1 MQKQAPDSSGIES
14 CGRPLNVDERAN
26 KNARERPSD
35 VATSD
40 FMQKVAENVSRAQ
53 SQQQRERELQEPES
67 PGQHIE
73 IICHPEDTQVPTCY
87 RSIFLLFLVVFVY
100 ACAVLTK
107 CSISKQVSGTGKD
120 AVLVKSSD

>member
-26 KNARERPSD
+26 KSAKERPSD
-35 VATSD
+35 VATSE

-53 SQQQRERELQEPES
+53 SQQHGEREPQEPES

-73 IICHPEDTQVPTCY
+73 IICHPEDTQVRT
-87 RSIFLLFLVVFVY
+87 
-100 ACAVLTK
+100 
-107 CSISKQVSGTGKD
+107 
-120 AVLVKSSD
+120 